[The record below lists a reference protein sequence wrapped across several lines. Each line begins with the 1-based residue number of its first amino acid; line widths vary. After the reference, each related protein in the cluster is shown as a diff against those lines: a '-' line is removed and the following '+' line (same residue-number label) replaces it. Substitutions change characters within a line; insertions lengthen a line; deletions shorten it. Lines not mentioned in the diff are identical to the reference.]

1 MSYAYDKPIF
11 DALRAVCGPLDQ
23 GEVDAIKIALHDA
36 EEAGDDKPIFEF
48 ARAHDDDDFGLS
60 QFEVDQ
66 INRALA
72 AARLGMPLAKV
83 APRQIGSKG
92 LAIVK
97 RNEGLELTAYLC
109 PAKVWT
115 IGWGHTGP
123 DVRRGLTID
132 ERQAEQLLD
141 QDLDIAEQA
150 VAKAAPGASQEQFDA
165 MVSLAFNIGV
175 GAFLGSTLLKRHKGG
190 DFAGAAAA
198 FGNWVYAKR
207 RKLPGLVR
215 RRAEEAALYRSG
227 S

>member
-23 GEVDAIKIALHDA
+23 GEVDAAKIAIHDA
-36 EEAGDDKPIFEF
+36 EEAGSDRPIFEF
-48 ARAHDDDDFGLS
+48 ARANDDDEFGLS
-60 QFEVDQ
+60 QFEVDT

-72 AARLGMPLAKV
+72 AAKLGRPLSKV
-83 APRQIGSKG
+83 APRQVGAKG

-97 RNEGLELTAYLC
+97 AHEGLELTAYLC

-115 IGWGHTGP
+115 IGYGHTGP
-123 DVRRGLTID
+123 DVRPRLTID
-132 ERQAEQLLD
+132 GREAERLLD
-141 QDLDIAEQA
+141 LDLDIAEQA

-175 GAFLGSTLLKRHKGG
+175 GAFLGSTLLKRHKAG
-190 DFAGAAAA
+190 DFAGAASA
-198 FGNWVYAKR
+198 FGSWVYAKR
-207 RKLPGLVR
+207 KKLPGLVR
-215 RRAEEAALYRSG
+215 RRGEEAALYRSG